1 MGLLAATFCYCIASA
16 LIPLI
21 NAEAYVGAVAATF
34 TGHSIW
40 LVAAAAAGGQMVGKV
55 AYFLIGRN
63 SLRWSWVRRKIE
75 SPKWQ
80 RTFLTW
86 QRRIGGRPWLAAVL
100 LLVSAALGFPP
111 FAVVSVVAGQLRVPL
126 TLFVVVGFVGRL
138 LRFASL
144 LGIIKALL

>member
-1 MGLLAATFCYCIASA
+1 MGLLTATFCYCIASA
-16 LIPLI
+16 LIPLF

-34 TGHSIW
+34 TGHSTW

-55 AYFLIGRN
+55 AFFLIGRN
-63 SLRWSWVRRKIE
+63 SLRWRWVRKKTE
-75 SPKWQ
+75 SPKW
-80 RTFLTW
+80 RNTFLTW
-86 QRRIGGRPWLAAVL
+86 QRRIGDRPWLAAVL

-111 FAVVSVVAGQLRVPL
+111 FAVVSVLAGQLRVSI

-144 LGIIKALL
+144 LGIIKAFL